1 MKAAQGPIVVAGP
14 PPAEPAAEA
23 RIIKGKGKR
32 KQAPIT
38 RRPNTGTIVITK
50 TGESYHREGCTYLA
64 VGDRTNTNKKFD
76 RCSVCYR
83 DD

>member
-1 MKAAQGPIVVAGP
+1 MVTGP
-14 PPAEPAAEA
+14 PPASPAVEA
-23 RIIKGKGKR
+23 RFVKGKGKW
-32 KQAPIT
+32 KQAPLT

-64 VGDRTNTNKKFD
+64 VGDRTNTNKSFE